1 MDKRNKVFFLTTT
14 IISLIFMLIGTT
26 FSYFTVKARS
36 NLDAVAAD
44 AGKIRIGLS
53 ISPLYTGLKLI
64 PMHDTDLDTAYAQN
78 CIDDLGNGA
87 CVAYTL
93 AISNFDI
100 ATEVEGTIDFTIDGI
115 ENLSY
120 IVLDEQ
126 GNRYTSISHIDSSDS
141 TNLSLGPSFTLLEG
155 SSETPTTKTFTL
167 IIWLTETGGEQD
179 DTDADGRFTANVTY
193 STSESGRLTA
203 SIEGM
208 KADTGGE

>member
-1 MDKRNKVFFLTTT
+1 MTRRTKIFVLTTT
-14 IISLIFMLIGTT
+14 VISFIFMLVGAT
-26 FSYFTVKARS
+26 FSYFTANARS
-36 NLDAVAAD
+36 NLDSVAAS
-44 AGKIRIGLS
+44 AGKISIGLS
-53 ISPLYTGLKLI
+53 VSTLYTGHKLI
-64 PMHDTDLDTAYAQN
+64 PMYDTDLDTAYAQN
-78 CIDDLGNGA
+78 CVDDLGNGA

-100 ATEVEGTIDFTIDGI
+100 ATEVEGTIDFEIEGI

-126 GNRYTSISHIDSSDS
+126 GNQYTSISHINSSNS
-141 TNLSLGPSFTLLEG
+141 TNLSLGPSFSLLEG

-179 DTDADGRFTANVTY
+179 ATDADGRFTANVTY

-203 SIEGM
+203 TVANM
-208 KADTGGE
+208 NV